1 MRKCFCN
8 ENFKWDGSSLNCT
21 QEHGNLAK
29 TPKPA
34 NQKPLLS
41 YLAIVV
47 GIPIAVALVALVCII
62 GYMTYLRKR
71 AITNRKE
78 NKTTLAV
85 HLYDSERGAK
95 HLIDSEQFREED
107 KKGID
112 VSFFHLEDILA
123 ATNNF
128 LDANKLGQGGFG
140 PVYKGKFPKAQEIV
154 VKRLSRA
161 LGQGLKEFKNEV
173 VLIAKLQHQNM
184 FRLLA
189 IVFKEIRRSYSTN
202 ICPTKA

>member
-21 QEHGNLAK
+21 QEYGNLAK

-62 GYMTYLRKR
+62 GYMTYLCKK
-71 AITNRKE
+71 AITNRKGSSMQNLLFLSSE
-78 NKTTLAV
+78 NRTTPAV

-128 LDANKLGQGGFG
+128 
-140 PVYKGKFPKAQEIV
+140 
-154 VKRLSRA
+154 
-161 LGQGLKEFKNEV
+161 
-173 VLIAKLQHQNM
+173 
-184 FRLLA
+184 
-189 IVFKEIRRSYSTN
+189 
-202 ICPTKA
+202 